1 MARKVKLSKKAS
13 AKLENII
20 TYLETEWSE
29 KVRDEFIKKLDNA
42 LEHLSQFPASHP
54 KSDTIKGLH
63 RYVISKQ
70 ITIFYK
76 FTRGTVFIVTL
87 FDNRQNPDSIKSE
100 IQ

>member
-1 MARKVKLSKKAS
+1 MVRKAKLSNKAS

-29 KVRDEFIKKLDNA
+29 KVRAEFIQKLDNA
-42 LEHLSQFPASHP
+42 LDHLCQFPASHP
-54 KSDTIKGLH
+54 KSESIKGLH
-63 RYVISKQ
+63 RFVISKQ

-76 FTRGTVFIVTL
+76 FNRTTVYIVTL

-100 IQ
+100 IS

>member
-1 MARKVKLSKKAS
+1 MARTVKLSKKAS

-29 KVRDEFIKKLDNA
+29 KVRNEFIQKLDNA

-54 KSDTIKGLH
+54 RSESVKGL
-63 RYVISKQ
+63 RRFVISKQ
-70 ITIFYK
+70 VTIYYK
-76 FTRGTVFIVTL
+76 FNSTTVYIVTL
-87 FDNRQNPDSIKSE
+87 FDNRQNPDNIRSE